1 MIPNAPRAGGRRGIT
16 LVEILISIMILG
28 IGLVSLATLFPIG
41 LLRLREAQRQS
52 RSAYLYE
59 SAAADVASRGLLKAY
74 SFTYADLFN
83 APYTNN
89 TRWYWSPSLNGGTG
103 GYYDPL
109 IYDRAA
115 YLDANGNPLD
125 PFDTTT
131 PGATSTASGGYG
143 LPFAYDP
150 LWRYQTDYA
159 NGGIYLYD
167 VNNPDYSTTP
177 GITPEARFAAG
188 EVFRNVYPAD
198 NDGYGAPSA
207 YGLQRLTNFNRPTL
221 MPAASLIP
229 NIFVSPEDVVWQESA
244 NLNYRQAFT
253 PPPPSPSSTP
263 VGTPSPVVPDLS
275 ISLDNAGNH
284 TYQPMTDWRF
294 TWMLTAQQNN
304 ASNGASF
311 DGNIIVFE
319 NRQFGLDAIQVKTAL
334 GSTTV
339 YQATGEN
346 VYEGVFGYSKTVVKD
361 NNYAYGYGAGA
372 DRAVLIRWDGSNPAQ
387 PDPVV
392 KVGDWIADVTYER
405 SQNIVGLRFQ
415 SFNGGGGVP
424 NPLNN
429 GEWDNLPAQR
439 CFWYQVQKITPAQID
454 PLLGSPY
461 KSMVVYVNRKL
472 EARTLLYPS
481 GTPNQGKPFYTN
493 AVLVCPSVVNVIPQT
508 FFVR

>member
-1 MIPNAPRAGGRRGIT
+1 MIPNAQPADGRRGIT

-109 IYDRAA
+109 IQDRAA
-115 YLDANGNPLD
+115 YLDAKGNPLD
-125 PFDTTT
+125 PNDTTN

-198 NDGYGAPSA
+198 NDGNGAPSA
-207 YGLQRLTNFNRPTL
+207 YGLQRLTNFNRPSL
-221 MPAASLIP
+221 MPAAGLVP
-229 NIFVSPEDVVWQESA
+229 NIFVSPEDVVWQGSTETSIWP
-244 NLNYRQAFT
+244 NSQA
-253 PPPPSPSSTP
+253 SPTSIS
-263 VGTPSPVVPDLS
+263 GQFSPVLPDLG
-275 ISLDNAGNH
+275 LTRQDANGNAS
-284 TYQPMTDWRF
+284 TTLDWRF
-294 TWMLTAQQNN
+294 TWMVTAQQNN
-304 ASNGASF
+304 TFNGASF
-311 DGNIIVFE
+311 DGNIVVFE

-346 VYEGVFGYSKTVVKD
+346 VYEGVFGYSKTVVQD
-361 NNYAYGYGAGA
+361 NNYSYGYGAGA

-405 SQNIVGLRFQ
+405 SQTTVLNRFLM
-415 SFNGGGGVP
+415 FNGGGGVP

-481 GTPNQGKPFYTN
+481 GTPNQGKPLYTN

-508 FFVR
+508 FFIR